1 MLKINELYSRLV
13 KVSINKIFGVES
25 DFNISLGDIYQLLSY
40 SSILSLSDIESD
52 IKKAYDIVSRIL
64 EVGTEYN
71 ENIISACDLILSR
84 IGNFPGRGLLRDK
97 YNKGESPALNLS
109 LSLER
114 IGRETEN
121 TYNDITL
128 TNFQCK
134 LLNSLKS
141 NNYLSVSAPTSAGK
155 SFVLSLAV
163 IDKIKAYEKEC
174 IVYVVPTRALISE
187 VSNKFRHECKQA
199 GLSRVIIRTA
209 PETIETN
216 SIEQGLIYVLTQER
230 LVSLL
235 SNSYGNSHFHIDTL
249 LIDEAHE
256 IQKGK
261 RGIVLQNA
269 VELALEKH
277 PYMQVMF
284 SSPLI
289 SNPEYF
295 FSIFRWRKDGKAFIE
310 TISPVTQNILL
321 VNQVRNNT
329 KAINVKLNAEDKP
342 IDLGIYELDFVLRDN
357 RKVQKAKLAEFI
369 SRSGGAVIVFED
381 TPSNAEGV
389 AINIAEIFGE
399 VSLQNDFEEFISSIE
414 EEMHEQ
420 YTLITCLR
428 SGVAFHYGNM
438 PSIIRNG
445 IEYFFKRGD
454 IKFIVCTST
463 LLQGVNLPAKHL
475 VLENPHSGDEP
486 MVRADF
492 LNLAG
497 RAGRLRYEF
506 QGNVWCV
513 RSNMWDNK
521 SFEGE
526 TLQTISSAMSK
537 VMEDGGSIISNA
549 IDNVFSPNDDKELAD
564 VAFARFYQEVQR
576 DGFHLP
582 YFYEL
587 EGTESNEMLEYNYDK
602 VIRMKINIPEELLKL
617 NSGARPDYIQR
628 LYDFFNQQDDL
639 DDYILHSPYQ
649 KGGKARMDRAI
660 DIIIDIFSW
669 PVSSQYAKLIS
680 VMAHQWMTS
689 HSLKSMINYKIR
701 SSHDLSDLINRGES
715 VDKIRRKT
723 SSLIR
728 DVLNTLEN
736 QVRYNLVRYLKIY
749 RETLIYVLVSKGEK
763 DKADKVENISAY
775 LEFGSCN
782 PTELSLM
789 SLGLSRSTALFLK
802 NKFNFPRD
810 SSPEEL
816 IEFLLTRNINSKN
829 TPEFR
834 IRELKDVLGV

>member
-1 MLKINELYSRLV
+1 MLKIDELYSKLV
-13 KVSINKIFGVES
+13 KVSVNNIFGIINDLS
-25 DFNISLGDIYQLLSY
+25 ITIGDIYQLLSY
-40 SSILSLSDIESD
+40 SSILSLSERESD

-64 EVGTEYN
+64 EVNNSYN
-71 ENIISACDLILSR
+71 ENVISACDLILSR

-128 TNFQCK
+128 TNFQCR
-134 LLNSLKS
+134 LLKS
-141 NNYLSVSAPTSAGK
+141 LTNNNYLSVSAPTSAGK

-199 GLSRVIIRTA
+199 GLSKVIIRTA
-209 PETIETN
+209 PEIIETN

-235 SNSYGNSHFHIDTL
+235 SGSYGNSHFHIDTL

-269 VELALEKH
+269 IELALEKH

-310 TISPVTQNILL
+310 TISPVTQNVLL
-321 VNQVRNNT
+321 INQVRNNT
-329 KAINVKLNAEDKP
+329 KAINVKLNADGNP
-342 IDLGIYELDFVLRDN
+342 IDLGVYELDFVLRDN

-369 SRSGGAVIVFED
+369 SRTGGAVIVFED

-389 AINIAEIFGE
+389 AINIAEHFGE
-399 VSLQNDFEEFISSIE
+399 LTLENDFKEFISSIE

-475 VLENPHSGDEP
+475 ILENPHSGDEP
-486 MVRADF
+486 MSRADF

-526 TLQTISSAMSK
+526 NLQTISSAMSK

-549 IDNVFSPNDDKELAD
+549 IDNVFSPTDDKELAD
-564 VAFARFYQEVQR
+564 VAFARFYHEVQR
-576 DGFHLP
+576 DGFQLP

-602 VIRMKINIPEELLKL
+602 VRRMKINIPEELLKL
-617 NSGARPDYIQR
+617 NSGTRPDYIQR

-660 DIIIDIFSW
+660 EVIIDIFSW
-669 PVSSQYAKLIS
+669 SITPQYAKLIS

-701 SSHDLSDLINRGES
+701 NSHDLSELIKRGGT
-715 VDKIRRKT
+715 VDKIRKKT

-749 RETLIYVLVSKGEK
+749 RETLIYVLVAKGQK

-802 NKFNFPRD
+802 NKFNFPRE
-810 SSPEEL
+810 SSPEGL
-816 IEFLLTRNINSKN
+816 IDFLLTKNMNSKN

-834 IRELKDVLGV
+834 LRELKDVLGV

>member
-1 MLKINELYSRLV
+1 MLKINELYSKLV
-13 KVSINKIFGVES
+13 KVSIDNIFGVVSELKVSVS
-25 DFNISLGDIYQLLSY
+25 DVYKLLSY
-40 SSILSLSDIESD
+40 GSILSLSEDESD

-64 EVGTEYN
+64 ELDTQYDS
-71 ENIISACDLILSR
+71 NIIAACDLILSR

-97 YNKGESPALNLS
+97 YNNGESPALNLS

-134 LLNSLKS
+134 LLSSLRK

-163 IDKIKAYEKEC
+163 IDKIQAYEKEC

-187 VSNKFRHECKQA
+187 VSNKFRYECKQA
-199 GLSRVIIRTA
+199 GLNNVIIRTA
-209 PETIETN
+209 PEIIESN

-235 SNSYGNSHFHIDTL
+235 SNSYGNSNFHIDTL

-261 RGIVLQNA
+261 RGIILQNA

-277 PYMQVMF
+277 PHMHVMF

-295 FSIFRWRKDGKAFIE
+295 FSIFRWRKDGKSFIE
-310 TISPVTQNILL
+310 TISPVTQNVLL
-321 VNQVRNNT
+321 VNQVKNNT
-329 KAINVKLNAEDKP
+329 RAINVKLNNEDEP
-342 IDLGIYELDFVLRDN
+342 IDLGNYNLDFVLRDN
-357 RKVQKAKLAEFI
+357 RKVQKAKVAEFI

-389 AINIAEIFGE
+389 AINIAESVGDI
-399 VSLQNDFEEFISSIE
+399 SLQYDYEEFVSSIE

-475 VLENPHSGDEP
+475 ILENPHSGDEP
-486 MVRADF
+486 MSRADF

-497 RAGRLRYEF
+497 RAGRLKYEF
-506 QGNVWCV
+506 HGNVWCV
-513 RSNMWDNK
+513 RSNLWDNK
-521 SFEGE
+521 SFEGD
-526 TLQTISSAMSK
+526 TLQTITSAMSK

-549 IDNVFSPNDDKELAD
+549 IDNVFSPTDDKELAD

-576 DGFHLP
+576 DGFQLS
-582 YFYEL
+582 YFSEL
-587 EGTESNEMLEYNYDK
+587 EGEESNEMLEYNYDK
-602 VIRMKINIPEELLKL
+602 VRRMKITIPEELLKL
-617 NSGARPDYIQR
+617 NSGTRPDYIQR
-628 LYDFFNQQDDL
+628 LYDFFTQQDDL

-649 KGGKARMDRAI
+649 KGGKARVDRAI
-660 DIIIDIFSW
+660 EIIIDIFAW
-669 PVSSQYAKLIS
+669 PVTLQYAKLIS

-701 SSHDLSDLINRGES
+701 SSHELSELINRGES
-715 VDKIRRKT
+715 IGKIRKKT

-749 RETLIYVLVSKGEK
+749 RETLVYVLISKGEK
-763 DKADKVENISAY
+763 GKAEKVENISAY

-810 SSPEEL
+810 SSPEAL
-816 IEFLLTRNINSKN
+816 IEFLLTKDLNPKN

-834 IRELKDVLGV
+834 LRELKDVLGI

>member
-1 MLKINELYSRLV
+1 MLKIDELYSKLV
-13 KVSINKIFGVES
+13 KVSVNNIFGIINDLS
-25 DFNISLGDIYQLLSY
+25 ITLGDIYQLLSY
-40 SSILSLSDIESD
+40 SSILSLSERESD

-64 EVGTEYN
+64 EVNNSYN
-71 ENIISACDLILSR
+71 ENVISACDLILSR

-97 YNKGESPALNLS
+97 YNKGELPALNLS

-128 TNFQCK
+128 TNFQCR
-134 LLNSLKS
+134 LLKS
-141 NNYLSVSAPTSAGK
+141 LTNNNYLSVSAPTSAGK

-174 IVYVVPTRALISE
+174 VVYVVPTRALISE

-199 GLSRVIIRTA
+199 GLSKVIIRTA
-209 PETIETN
+209 PEIIETN

-235 SNSYGNSHFHIDTL
+235 SGSYGNSHFHIDTL

-269 VELALEKH
+269 IELALEKH

-310 TISPVTQNILL
+310 TISPVTQNVLL
-321 VNQVRNNT
+321 INQVRNNT
-329 KAINVKLNAEDKP
+329 KAINVKLNADGNP
-342 IDLGIYELDFVLRDN
+342 IDLGVYELDFVFRDN

-389 AINIAEIFGE
+389 AINIAEHFGE
-399 VSLQNDFEEFISSIE
+399 LTLENDFKEFISSIE

-475 VLENPHSGDEP
+475 ILENPHSGDEP
-486 MVRADF
+486 MSRADF

-497 RAGRLRYEF
+497 RAGRLKYEF

-526 TLQTISSAMSK
+526 NLQTISSAMSK

-549 IDNVFSPNDDKELAD
+549 IDNVFLPTDDKELAD

-576 DGFHLP
+576 DGFQLS

-602 VIRMKINIPEELLKL
+602 VRRMKINIPEELLKL
-617 NSGARPDYIQR
+617 NSGTRPDYIQR
-628 LYDFFNQQDDL
+628 LYDFFNHQDNL

-660 DIIIDIFSW
+660 EVIIDIFSW
-669 PVSSQYAKLIS
+669 SISPQYAKLIS

-701 SSHDLSDLINRGES
+701 NSHDLSELINRGGT
-715 VDKIRRKT
+715 VDKIRKKT

-749 RETLIYVLVSKGEK
+749 RETLIYVLVAKGQK

-802 NKFNFPRD
+802 NKFKFPRE
-810 SSPEEL
+810 SSPEDL
-816 IEFLLTRNINSKN
+816 IDFLLTKNMNSKN

-834 IRELKDVLGV
+834 LRELKDVLGV

>member
-1 MLKINELYSRLV
+1 MLKINELYSKLV
-13 KVSINKIFGVES
+13 KASINNILAVKSNI
-25 DFNISLGDIYQLLSY
+25 NISVGDIYLLLSY
-40 SSILSLSDIESD
+40 CSILSLSESESD
-52 IKKAYDIVSRIL
+52 IKRAYDIVSRIL
-64 EVGTEYN
+64 DID
-71 ENIISACDLILSR
+71 ENYDANVISACDLILSR

-97 YNKGESPALNLS
+97 FNNGELPTLNLS

-121 TYNDITL
+121 TYNDVTL

-134 LLNSLKS
+134 LLNSLKK
-141 NNYLSVSAPTSAGK
+141 NNYLSISAPTSAGK
-155 SFVLSLAV
+155 SFILSLAV
-163 IDKIKAYEKEC
+163 IDKIKAYGKEC

-187 VSNKFRHECKQA
+187 VSNKFRHECKKA
-199 GLSRVIIRTA
+199 GLNKVIIRTA
-209 PETIETN
+209 PEVIEIDK
-216 SIEQGLIYVLTQER
+216 IEQGLIYILTQER

-235 SNSYGNSHFHIDTL
+235 SNSYGINHFYIDTL

-261 RGIVLQNA
+261 RGIILQNA

-277 PYMQVMF
+277 PHMQVMF

-295 FSIFRWRKDGKAFIE
+295 FSIFRWRKNGESFIE
-310 TISPVTQNILL
+310 TTSPVTQNILL
-321 VNQVRNNT
+321 INQVRNNT
-329 KAINVKLNAEDKP
+329 RAINVKLNTDNGP

-357 RKVQKAKLAEFI
+357 RKVQKAKIAEFI

-389 AINIAEIFGE
+389 AIKISENLGGIH
-399 VSLQNDFEEFISSIE
+399 LQDDFEEFIFSIE

-454 IKFIVCTST
+454 IRFIVCTST

-475 VLENPHSGDEP
+475 ILENPHSGDEP
-486 MVRADF
+486 MSRADF

-497 RAGRLRYEF
+497 RAGRLKYEF
-506 QGNVWCV
+506 HGNVWCI
-513 RSNMWDNK
+513 RSNLWDKK
-521 SFEGE
+521 SFDGE
-526 TLQTISSAMSK
+526 TLQTINSAMSK
-537 VMEDGGSIISNA
+537 VMADGGSIISNA
-549 IDNVFSPNDDKELAD
+549 IDNVYSPTDDKELAD
-564 VAFARFYQEVQR
+564 VAFARFYQEVKR
-576 DGFHLP
+576 DGFQLP
-582 YFYEL
+582 YFSEIEREDYH
-587 EGTESNEMLEYNYDK
+587 EMLEYNYDK
-602 VIRMKINIPEELLKL
+602 VCRMKITIPEELIKL
-617 NSGARPDYIQR
+617 NSGTRPDYIQR
-628 LYDFFNQQDDL
+628 LYDFFIQQDDL
-639 DDYILHSPYQ
+639 EAYILHSPYQ
-649 KGGKARMDRAI
+649 QGGKARMDNAI

-669 PVSSQYAKLIS
+669 PISLQYAKLIS

-689 HSLKSMINYKIR
+689 HSLNSMINYKIR
-701 SSHDLSDLINRGES
+701 HSKELLELISNGSPIE
-715 VDKIRRKT
+715 KIRKKT

-749 RETLIYVLVSKGEK
+749 RETLIYVLIYRGEK
-763 DKADKVENISAY
+763 DKAEKVENISAY

-782 PTELSLM
+782 SVELSLM
-789 SLGLSRSTALFLK
+789 SLGLSRSTALFLNK
-802 NKFNFPRD
+802 KFNFPRD
-810 SSPEEL
+810 SSPENI
-816 IEFLLTRNINSKN
+816 IEFLSTKN
-829 TPEFR
+829 LNNKRIPEFR
-834 IRELKDVLGV
+834 LREIHEVLGI

>member
-1 MLKINELYSRLV
+1 MLKINNLYSKLV
-13 KVSINKIFGVES
+13 KISIDNIFKVRSGLNVTV
-25 DFNISLGDIYQLLSY
+25 GDIYQLLSY
-40 SSILSLSDIESD
+40 GSILSLSESKSD

-64 EVGTEYN
+64 ELDSHYDTNV
-71 ENIISACDLILSR
+71 IAACDLILSR

-97 YNKGESPALNLS
+97 YNNGESPALNLS

-134 LLNSLKS
+134 LLNSLRK

-163 IDKIKAYEKEC
+163 IDKIKSYEKEC

-187 VSNKFRHECKQA
+187 VSNKFRYECKQA
-199 GLSRVIIRTA
+199 GLNKVIIRTA
-209 PETIETN
+209 PEVIDSN
-216 SIEQGLIYVLTQER
+216 NIEQGLIYVLTQER
-230 LVSLL
+230 LISLL
-235 SNSYGNSHFHIDTL
+235 SNSYGNIHFHIDTL

-261 RGIVLQNA
+261 RGIILQNA
-269 VELALEKH
+269 IELALEKH
-277 PYMQVMF
+277 PHMQVMF

-289 SNPEYF
+289 CNPEYF
-295 FSIFRWRKDGKAFIE
+295 FSIFRWRKNGESFIE

-329 KAINVKLNAEDKP
+329 SAINVKLNTENEP
-342 IDLGIYELDFVLRDN
+342 IDLGVYELDFVLRDN
-357 RKVQKAKLAEFI
+357 RKVQKAKIAEFI

-389 AINIAEIFGE
+389 AINIAESFGGIP
-399 VSLQNDFEEFISSIE
+399 LDDDFKEFISSIE

-475 VLENPHSGDEP
+475 ILENPHSGNEP
-486 MVRADF
+486 MSRADF

-497 RAGRLRYEF
+497 RAGRLKYEF
-506 QGNVWCV
+506 HGNVWCI
-513 RSNMWDNK
+513 RSNVWDNK

-526 TLQTISSAMSK
+526 NLQTINTAMSK

-576 DGFHLP
+576 DGFQLS
-582 YFYEL
+582 YFSEL
-587 EGTESNEMLEYNYDK
+587 EREEFHEILEYNYNK
-602 VIRMKINIPEELLKL
+602 VRRMKITIPDELLKL
-617 NSGARPDYIQR
+617 NSGTRPDYIQR
-628 LYDFFNQQDDL
+628 LYDFFTQQDDL

-649 KGGKARMDRAI
+649 KGGKARIDRAI
-660 DIIIDIFSW
+660 EIVIDVFAW
-669 PVSSQYAKLIS
+669 PVTLQYAKLIS

-689 HSLKSMINYKIR
+689 HSIKSMINYKIR
-701 SSHDLSDLINRGES
+701 SSHELSDLINRGEFA
-715 VDKIRRKT
+715 DKIRRKT

-749 RETLIYVLVSKGEK
+749 RETLVYVLISKGEK
-763 DKADKVENISAY
+763 DKAEKVENISAY

-789 SLGLSRSTALFLK
+789 SLGLSRSTALYLK
-802 NKFNFPRD
+802 NNFNFPRD
-810 SSPEEL
+810 SSPETL
-816 IEFLLTRNINSKN
+816 INFLSTQDLNSKN

-834 IRELKDVLGV
+834 LRELKDVLGV

>member
-1 MLKINELYSRLV
+1 M
-13 KVSINKIFGVES
+13 
-25 DFNISLGDIYQLLSY
+25 
-40 SSILSLSDIESD
+40 
-52 IKKAYDIVSRIL
+52 
-64 EVGTEYN
+64 
-71 ENIISACDLILSR
+71 
-84 IGNFPGRGLLRDK
+84 
-97 YNKGESPALNLS
+97 
-109 LSLER
+109 
-114 IGRETEN
+114 
-121 TYNDITL
+121 
-128 TNFQCK
+128 
-134 LLNSLKS
+134 
-141 NNYLSVSAPTSAGK
+141 
-155 SFVLSLAV
+155 
-163 IDKIKAYEKEC
+163 
-174 IVYVVPTRALISE
+174 
-187 VSNKFRHECKQA
+187 
-199 GLSRVIIRTA
+199 
-209 PETIETN
+209 
-216 SIEQGLIYVLTQER
+216 
-230 LVSLL
+230 
-235 SNSYGNSHFHIDTL
+235 
-249 LIDEAHE
+249 
-256 IQKGK
+256 
-261 RGIVLQNA
+261 
-269 VELALEKH
+269 
-277 PYMQVMF
+277 
-284 SSPLI
+284 
-289 SNPEYF
+289 
-295 FSIFRWRKDGKAFIE
+295 
-310 TISPVTQNILL
+310 L

-329 KAINVKLNAEDKP
+329 KAINVKLNAEDKS

-549 IDNVFSPNDDKELAD
+549 IDNVFSQNDDKELAD

-802 NKFNFPRD
+802 NKFNFP
-810 SSPEEL
+810 
-816 IEFLLTRNINSKN
+816 
-829 TPEFR
+829 
-834 IRELKDVLGV
+834 